1 MVSNEIHALYEIA
14 TVVYSLKRCQVV
26 IGRSA
31 SSYVAH
37 ATLTV
42 NKKGAGT
49 FGLDGASI
57 CARFI
62 AWLRYVVAADTPVPR
77 ASTEA
82 RSCALT
88 APEARGV
95 Y

>member
-1 MVSNEIHALYEIA
+1 M
-14 TVVYSLKRCQVV
+14 YSLKRCQV
-26 IGRSA
+26 IIDRSA

-37 ATLTV
+37 VTLTV

-49 FGLDGASI
+49 FGLAGASI
-57 CARFI
+57 CARVI
-62 AWLRYVVAADTPVPR
+62 AWLRYVVAVFIPVPR

-88 APEARGV
+88 TPEASGV